1 MIEWTLA
8 SEKDFIYSYATH
20 IKSDIGLRIFISNDK
35 TTGVVTG
42 TLFNEDNE
50 VVHQMLT
57 SSETDIITMMQKIGL
72 TVARREGYIESD
84 TV

>member
-20 IKSDIGLRIFISNDK
+20 IKSNIGLRIFISNDK

-42 TLFNEDNE
+42 TLFNEDNK
-50 VVHQMLT
+50 VIHQLLT
-57 SSETDIITMMQKIGL
+57 NGESDIITTMQDLGL
-72 TVARREGYIESD
+72 AYGKKEGYID
-84 TV
+84 AY

>member
-20 IKSDIGLRIFISNDK
+20 IKSDGGLRIFISNDK

-42 TLFNEDNE
+42 TLFDHNNN

-57 SSETDIITMMQKIGL
+57 SSETDIITMMQQVGL
-72 TVARREGYIESD
+72 AYAKREGYID
-84 TV
+84 VTD

>member
-8 SEKDFIYSYATH
+8 NEKDFIYTHATH
-20 IKSDIGLRIFISNDK
+20 IKSNIGLRIFISNDK

-57 SSETDIITMMQKIGL
+57 SSETDIITIMQRVGL
-72 TVARREGYIESD
+72 TYARREGYID
-84 TV
+84 GTD